1 MTQNKI
7 VALIP
12 AFNEEA
18 SIRDVLIKASEHV
31 DEIIVVDDG
40 SSDKT
45 SSISAEAGAIV
56 VSHLMNR
63 GVGVAFATGVAKA
76 LEIGADIVV
85 TIDADGQF
93 QASEIP
99 KVIGPIVEG
108 RADFVTGSRFLE
120 PKSTPKMDDTKRFG
134 NRLFTRLVN
143 WLTGQKFTDTQCGF
157 RAYSR
162 EAMLRLTLFGRFTY
176 TQEVLLD
183 LTSKNI
189 RIVEVPISVL
199 PRMNGNSKV
208 VKSPFHY
215 GFRALK
221 IIVQAERDRHPL
233 RFFGAISLLFI
244 ISALLM
250 FTVVIAHWLTTG
262 MTSPFTSLLS
272 IGGTLLLA
280 GVIFI
285 ILALVADM
293 QGRSRRLQ
301 EEMLYLLKR
310 QRYS

>member
-1 MTQNKI
+1 MTQKKI
-7 VALIP
+7 VALIF

-18 SIRDVLIKASEHV
+18 SIRDVLLRTNDHV

-40 SSDKT
+40 SSDRT
-45 SSISAEAGAIV
+45 SSISTEAGAIV
-56 VSHLMNR
+56 VSHLTNR
-63 GVGVAFATGVAKA
+63 GVGMAFATGVDKA

-85 TIDADGQF
+85 TLDADGQF
-93 QASEIP
+93 QPSEIP

-120 PKSTPKMDDTKRFG
+120 SESTVEMNGTKRFG
-134 NRLFTRLVN
+134 NMLFTRMVT
-143 WLTGQKFTDTQCGF
+143 WLTGQRFSDAQCGF
-157 RAYSR
+157 RAYSK
-162 EAMLRLTLFGRFTY
+162 EALLRLTLFGRFTY
-176 TQEVLLD
+176 TQEVLFD
-183 LTSKNI
+183 LTSKNMRMI
-189 RIVEVPISVL
+189 EVPVTVL
-199 PRMNGNSKV
+199 PRRNGDSKV

-221 IIVQAERDRHPL
+221 IIMQAERDHHPL
-233 RFFGAISLLFI
+233 RFFGAISLVFI
-244 ISALLM
+244 IPALLM
-250 FTVVIAHWLTTG
+250 LSVVLVNWLTTG
-262 MTSPFTSLLS
+262 MTSPFTSL
-272 IGGTLLLA
+272 ITVGGVSLVV